1 MKKIKACAARF
12 EAYGE
17 EFSAM
22 DIKLQLGL
30 DVCTTT
36 INNALKEPDKVRWG
50 IAWANEGT
58 GAQARSFGNL
68 ECSLPPT
75 EHTRRGERHLQ
86 LSGVCVVRVMFHCSF
101 VEIVTGNQL
110 QISLRTC
117 APRDS
122 QGG

>member
-1 MKKIKACAARF
+1 
-12 EAYGE
+12 
-17 EFSAM
+17 M

-75 EHTRRGERHLQ
+75 EHTYRTPCKSIRTLLTGCNFLRTI
-86 LSGVCVVRVMFHCSF
+86 LSGQTTVRVLALSSRRSSP
-101 VEIVTGNQL
+101 T
-110 QISLRTC
+110 R
-117 APRDS
+117 AA
-122 QGG
+122 

>member
-36 INNALKEPDKVRWG
+36 INNALKEPDKVRW
-50 IAWANEGT
+50 AAL
-58 GAQARSFGNL
+58 AYRMA
-68 ECSLPPT
+68 PPF
-75 EHTRRGERHLQ
+75 TRWMASVSKLLKGL
-86 LSGVCVVRVMFHCSF
+86 
-101 VEIVTGNQL
+101 
-110 QISLRTC
+110 SLRLKRQIE
-117 APRDS
+117 PERKRS
-122 QGG
+122 Y

>member
-75 EHTRRGERHLQ
+75 EHTYRTPCKSIRTI
-86 LSGVCVVRVMFHCSF
+86 LSGQTTVRVLALSSRRSSP
-101 VEIVTGNQL
+101 T
-110 QISLRTC
+110 R
-117 APRDS
+117 AA
-122 QGG
+122 